1 MMYFSAGRRRQGEKA
16 DQHARGKLECCEQV
30 HKWAWKDA
38 EAEWVNHYQEYQP
51 RQAENASKSMKS
63 NVCYPYSQM
72 FVHWKTNSVSNHT
85 NSTKWKMTSTYFVN
99 RR

>member
-1 MMYFSAGRRRQGEKA
+1 VLEDVDREKKQTNMLVGSLNA
-16 DQHARGKLECCEQV
+16 ANKFIIGRGKMQKLSGLIITKNI
-30 HKWAWKDA
+30 H
-38 EAEWVNHYQEYQP
+38 P
-51 RQAENASKSMKS
+51 ENASKSMKS

-99 RR
+99 RI